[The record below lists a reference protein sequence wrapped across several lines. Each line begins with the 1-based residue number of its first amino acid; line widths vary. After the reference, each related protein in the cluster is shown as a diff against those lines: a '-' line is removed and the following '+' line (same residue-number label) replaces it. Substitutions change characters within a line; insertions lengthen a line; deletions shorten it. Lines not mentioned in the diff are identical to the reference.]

1 MDYNNYSDFTWMEDP
16 KPPKKPKKGEWRC
29 PVSLLLA
36 ILFVKPVRDLFGN
49 VNITYLKTALFAT
62 FMMAITFN
70 GFNARTS
77 HLNPF
82 EGLGRNKNFIIV
94 MLSIIGLQYLFVTF
108 GGKVLEVEPLTLR
121 TWAICALLAFLVIP
135 IDIIRKL
142 IFVKR

>member
-1 MDYNNYSDFTWMEDP
+1 MLVTSPPTKEMFTEILISAFYITFI
-16 KPPKKPKKGEWRC
+16 C
-29 PVSLLLA
+29 LA

-49 VNITYLKTALFAT
+49 VDITYLKTALFAT

-94 MLSIIGLQYLFVTF
+94 MLSIIGLQYLFVPF

-121 TWAICALLAFLVIP
+121 TWGVCALLAFLVIP